1 MRCSRVISDH
11 IKQGRFHHET
21 DNRNEAGGLYLGA
34 TTYDGSFIYQR
45 TWHRTDEVAFYGPM
59 ESTYKIVAH
68 ISYGVP
74 IIQLFEDGRALGTR
88 DYSSPKRAINAIREI
103 LRCAGYEL

>member
-1 MRCSRVISDH
+1 MKQTIAMKQAAFEELMREH
-11 IKQGRFHHET
+11 GFQ
-21 DNRNEAGGLYLGA
+21 YLGA

-59 ESTYKIVAH
+59 ESTYKIMAH

-74 IIQLFEDGRALGTR
+74 IIQLFEDGHALGTR
-88 DYSSPKRAINAIREI
+88 DYSSPKRAINVIREI

>member
-1 MRCSRVISDH
+1 MKQTIAMKQAAFEELMREHGFQYLRRLPR
-11 IKQGRFHHET
+11 QG
-21 DNRNEAGGLYLGA
+21 
-34 TTYDGSFIYQR
+34 FIYQR

-59 ESTYKIVAH
+59 ESTYKIMAH

>member
-1 MRCSRVISDH
+1 MKQTDAMKQAAFEGLMREH
-11 IKQGRFHHET
+11 GFQ
-21 DNRNEAGGLYLGA
+21 YLGA
-34 TTYDGSFIYQR
+34 TTYDGHFIYQR
-45 TWHRTDEVAFYGPM
+45 TWHRTDNVAFHG
-59 ESTYKIVAH
+59 YKITAY

-74 IIQLFEDGRALGTR
+74 IIQLFQDGRARGTR

>member
-1 MRCSRVISDH
+1 MKQTIAKKQAAFEELMREHGFQYR
-11 IKQGRFHHET
+11 
-21 DNRNEAGGLYLGA
+21 GA

-59 ESTYKIVAH
+59 ESTYKIMAH

-74 IIQLFEDGRALGTR
+74 IIQLFEDGHALGTR
-88 DYSSPKRAINAIREI
+88 D
-103 LRCAGYEL
+103 

>member
-1 MRCSRVISDH
+1 MKQTIAMKQAAFEELMREH
-11 IKQGRFHHET
+11 GFQ
-21 DNRNEAGGLYLGA
+21 YLGA

-59 ESTYKIVAH
+59 ESTYKIMAH

-74 IIQLFEDGRALGTR
+74 IIQLFEDGHALGTR
-88 DYSSPKRAINAIREI
+88 DYSSPKRAIPGNPPVRRI
-103 LRCAGYEL
+103 

>member
-1 MRCSRVISDH
+1 MKQTDAMKQAAFEGLMREH
-11 IKQGRFHHET
+11 GFQ
-21 DNRNEAGGLYLGA
+21 YLGA
-34 TTYDGSFIYQR
+34 TTYDGHFIYQR
-45 TWHRTDEVAFYGPM
+45 TWHRTDNLAFHGSM
-59 ESTYKIVAH
+59 ESTYKITAY

-74 IIQLFEDGRALGTR
+74 IIQLFQDGRALGTR

>member
-1 MRCSRVISDH
+1 M
-11 IKQGRFHHET
+11 KQT
-21 DNRNEAGGLYLGA
+21 DAMKQTAFEGLMQEHGFQYLGA
-34 TTYDGSFIYQR
+34 TTYNGNFIYQR
-45 TWHRTDEVAFYGPM
+45 TWNRIDNVAFYGTM
-59 ESTYKIVAH
+59 ESTYKITAY

-74 IIQLFEDGRALGTR
+74 IIQLFENGRLLGTR